1 MSKLIPDILLKP
13 VSSREPG
20 LALVLKAQ
28 VKPAKVHQ
36 FHVNAVGVPE
46 RLIAPGAERAPEAT
60 DLSTESPAE
69 KKVSNFKTL
78 FLTSLVWK
86 LQSWQASEPS
96 AFTVSRR

>member
-1 MSKLIPDILLKP
+1 M
-13 VSSREPG
+13 
-20 LALVLKAQ
+20 KADQ
-28 VKPAKVHQ
+28 MGTRTAHPSPQ
-36 FHVNAVGVPE
+36 E
-46 RLIAPGAERAPEAT
+46 
-60 DLSTESPAE
+60 LSLSNQTRFKSPAE